1 MHIAFLEL
9 IIDPA
14 CSIAFESEPAES
26 DVMQRPP
33 RDAAAP
39 LFGGATMGLAVV
51 QGLGVLAVVMA
62 AFAWASARIP
72 EPEARAFAFATLVV
86 GNLALILSNRSAT
99 RSLWATLRTPNRTL
113 WGVVGSAWL
122 LLLAALYIPWAV
134 DVLRF
139 APLPA
144 HELAAACGL
153 GLLSVLWFEGIKW
166 ARRTARKQQAPGAAD
181 GVAPT
186 RAGD

>member
-1 MHIAFLEL
+1 MHIALLEL

-14 CSIAFESEPAES
+14 CSIAFENEPAES

-39 LFGGATMGLAVV
+39 LFGGATLWLALL
-51 QGLGVLAVVMA
+51 QGLGVLAMVMA
-62 AFAWASARIP
+62 AFAWASPRIP

-86 GNLALILSNRSAT
+86 GNLALILSNRSAN

-113 WGVVGSAWL
+113 WVVVGLAFS
-122 LLLAALYIPWAV
+122 LLLAALYVPWAV
-134 DVLRF
+134 GVLRF

-144 HELAAACGL
+144 RELAAACGL

-166 ARRTARKQQAPGAAD
+166 AHRRARKPNAPG
-181 GVAPT
+181 
-186 RAGD
+186 